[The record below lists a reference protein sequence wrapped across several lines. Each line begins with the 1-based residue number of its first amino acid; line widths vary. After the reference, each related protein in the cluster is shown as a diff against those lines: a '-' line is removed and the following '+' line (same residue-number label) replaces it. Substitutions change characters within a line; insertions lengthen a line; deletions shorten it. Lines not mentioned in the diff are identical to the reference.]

1 MVFRTRVLA
10 LNLPMAFG
18 LALIAAGCSTT
29 SIDAIPNWAGGEPQ
43 GAPPRL
49 ATEMETPPVNDR
61 PPARDTKVVSVEE
74 QAKIEKE
81 LAAAHATQA
90 KQSEQ
95 VKKDRA
101 TMIANR
107 PKPNAVPATAATG
120 TTPSN

>member
-1 MVFRTRVLA
+1 LVFHARVFT
-10 LNLPMAFG
+10 LNVPMAFG

-29 SIDAIPNWAGGEPQ
+29 SIDSIPNWAGGEPQ
-43 GAPPRL
+43 GTPPRL
-49 ATEMETPPVNDR
+49 ATEMETPPVNER
-61 PPARDTKVVSVEE
+61 PPARDAKVVSVEE
-74 QAKIEKE
+74 QTKIEKE

-101 TMIANR
+101 TMIANK
-107 PKPNAVPATAATG
+107 PKPNAVPAAAG